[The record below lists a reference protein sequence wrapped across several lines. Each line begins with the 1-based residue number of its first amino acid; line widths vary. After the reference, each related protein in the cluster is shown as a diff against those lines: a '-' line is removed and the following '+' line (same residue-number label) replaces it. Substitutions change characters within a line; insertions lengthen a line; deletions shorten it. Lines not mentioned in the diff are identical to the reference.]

1 MKLFNQ
7 ISSLRKSQIYTI
19 LLFSAIF
26 GLVFFIFFVVA
37 KMDIDKRHNLE
48 IENRLIELDNV
59 INSYYKRDKLILN
72 LSTSIAEDVIH
83 NNVAIEENE
92 NNKVL
97 YDVVDPYT
105 KKSFKIN
112 ANNWL
117 IDGVSIINNFSLV
130 DKIAN
135 LTLADISI
143 YQKTDKAYI
152 NISTSIKS
160 LRKERMLGDIILN
173 NSKIVATIEKDNG
186 YIGRQLIGNFW
197 YQVSYKP
204 LYIDGEIKGL
214 YYIRIKEQTGRD
226 LKKLYKTW
234 SNSEFQTQFLLTKNG
249 KILAHPNIKQGTDF
263 SKNIIFRH
271 IEDGN
276 KNSGKFEFVSDE
288 DNEEWT
294 VNYSYNE
301 ITKSYICILYKSSSP
316 HRILNKILLFSLIS
330 IILFAVLFYFLFRL
344 SDKPLENELKRL
356 ENVIKSLINNQE
368 VEEQQMPKERK
379 FVKLAELVKLL
390 TSKYSDLQKFA
401 EGLTQDKFN
410 QEYPETLIND
420 KLGETLNKLNDKL
433 RSVVYNEGLIKKE
446 ERLKE
451 WESESVS
458 KFINILQQ
466 HRGNIEELSY
476 QLISNLV
483 QYLNA
488 DVGALFFINSDNP
501 NDIYFEQIATYAF
514 EQKKYINKR
523 IYPSQG
529 YIGRIYNEKQTI
541 YLTEVPEDYMKI
553 TSGLGNSSPK
563 SLLIVPLLINKEV
576 YGAIEIASFT
586 LIKGFQIDFIEKMAE
601 NIASTINNVL
611 VNNKTKEL
619 LNKSRQR
626 ADELSVE
633 EEKMRARLKELE
645 AKEQTISS
653 KIYANADVSNSIE
666 NTIMVAEMD
675 NEGIILF
682 ANDLLCKF
690 LNIKKENI
698 INSHYENFSN
708 YVSVAEYKKIID
720 IWQNIE
726 KGQSDHTTI
735 QIKSDADTTNNVLTY
750 IVPKLDNYELKSI
763 VIMGVILKNEIDKN
777 EE

>member
-1 MKLFNQ
+1 MKLFKQ
-7 ISSLRKSQIYTI
+7 ISFLQKSQIYTI

-26 GLVFFIFFVVA
+26 GLVFIFFFLVA
-37 KMDIDKRHNLE
+37 KMNITKRHNLNVK
-48 IENRLIELDNV
+48 NRLIELDNV

-72 LSTSIAEDVIH
+72 LTTSIAEDIIH
-83 NNVAIEENE
+83 NDASIEENE
-92 NNKVL
+92 SDTIL

-105 KKSFKIN
+105 QKSFKID

-117 IDGVSIINNFSLV
+117 IDGVSIINNFALV

-160 LRKERMLGDIILN
+160 LRGERMLGDIILN
-173 NSKIVATIEKDNG
+173 NSKIVSVIEKDNG
-186 YIGRQLIGNFW
+186 YMGRQLIDNFW

-204 LYIDGEIKGL
+204 LYIDGQIKGL
-214 YYIRIKEQTGRD
+214 YYIRIKEQTGRE

-234 SNSEFQTQFLLTKNG
+234 SNSEFQTQFLLTKSG
-249 KILAHPNIKQGTDF
+249 EILAHPNIKQGSNF
-263 SKNIIFRH
+263 SKNPIFRH
-271 IEDGN
+271 IKDSKKNTGN
-276 KNSGKFEFVSDE
+276 FELIYGK
-288 DNEEWT
+288 DNEKWT
-294 VNYSYNE
+294 VNYLYNE
-301 ITKSYICILYKSSSP
+301 ITQSYICILYKSSSP
-316 HRILNKILLFSLIS
+316 YNIVNKILLFSLIS
-330 IILFAVLFYFLFRL
+330 ILLFAVLFHFLFRF
-344 SDKPLENELKRL
+344 SDKPLKNELKRL
-356 ENVIKSLINNQE
+356 ENIIKSLLNNQNI
-368 VEEQQMPKERK
+368 EEQTMPREQK
-379 FVKLAELVKLL
+379 FIKLAKLVQIL
-390 TSKYSDLQKFA
+390 TVKYNDLHKFA
-401 EGLTQDKFN
+401 EGLTKDKFN
-410 QEYPETLIND
+410 QEYPQSLAND
-420 KLGETLNKLNDKL
+420 KLGQTLNKLNDKL
-433 RSVVYNEGLIKKE
+433 RSVVYNESIIKKE

-451 WESESVS
+451 WETESVS

-466 HRGNIEELSY
+466 HKGNIEELSY

-501 NDIYFEQIATYAF
+501 NDVYFEQIATYAF
-514 EQKKYINKR
+514 EQKKYVDKK

-553 TSGLGNSSPK
+553 ASGLGKSSPK
-563 SLLIVPLLINKEV
+563 SLLIVPLLINQEV
-576 YGAIEIASFT
+576 YGAIEIASFNI
-586 LIKGFQIDFIEKMAE
+586 IKGFQIDFIEKMAE

-626 ADELSVE
+626 ADKLSVE
-633 EEKMRARLKELE
+633 EEKMRTRLKELE
-645 AKEQTISS
+645 EKEQTISS

-690 LNIKKENI
+690 LNIPKEDI

-726 KGQSDHTTI
+726 DGQSDHTII
-735 QIKSDADTTNNVLTY
+735 QIKSGADTIENVLIY
-750 IVPKLDNYELKSI
+750 IVPQLDNQKLQSM
-763 VIMGVILKNEIDKN
+763 VIMGVIIKSDMYKDDV
-777 EE
+777 